1 MEEQIAAF
9 LNYLQNARGSSR
21 NTLAAYRNDLRQF
34 LNFAT
39 NEQPHLS
46 NWNRVDKPLLL
57 SFILHLKDRDYTS
70 SSVSRKV
77 AVLKTF
83 YHYLTQQGVVID
95 DPTATLDSPKVEKQ
109 PPSILTA
116 EQIER
121 LLAAP
126 AQSETAKRLRDR
138 ALLELLYASG
148 MRVTELLAVNLADV
162 NSRAQTVH
170 CAGYGGRR
178 RVIPVSARA
187 LEAVEAYL
195 SRGRTAFAPKADE
208 PALFLNPKGARLTR
222 QGLWLII
229 REYVARADI
238 RSKVTPNTL
247 RHSFAVHAL
256 ARGENL
262 ENVQRVL
269 GHSNKSTTQVYA
281 RLNQSPADADSE

>member
-95 DPTATLDSPKVEKQ
+95 DPTATLDSPKVVKPLPQVLSLE
-109 PPSILTA
+109 
-116 EQIER
+116 EVGR
-121 LLAAP
+121 LLRAP
-126 AQSETAKRLRDR
+126 VKEDAKGIRDR
-138 ALLELLYASG
+138 AMLELMYATG
-148 MRVTELLAVNLADV
+148 VRVSELVALNLADV
-162 NSRAQTVH
+162 NLENKTLH
-170 CAGYGGRR
+170 CAGSGGKR
-178 RVIPVSARA
+178 RVILISDRA
-187 LEAVEAYL
+187 ADALRAYWE
-195 SRGRTAFAPKADE
+195 RGRAGFLPKPEE
-208 PALFLNPKGARLTR
+208 PALFLNPKGERLTR

-229 REYVARADI
+229 HGYVMEAGI
-238 RSKVTPNTL
+238 RTNVTPHTL
-247 RHSFAVHAL
+247 RHSFAAHAL
-256 ARGENL
+256 NRGEGL
-262 ENVQRVL
+262 ENIQRVL
-269 GHSNKSTTQVYA
+269 GHSNITTTQVYA
-281 RLNQSPADADSE
+281 RLKQAADAAK